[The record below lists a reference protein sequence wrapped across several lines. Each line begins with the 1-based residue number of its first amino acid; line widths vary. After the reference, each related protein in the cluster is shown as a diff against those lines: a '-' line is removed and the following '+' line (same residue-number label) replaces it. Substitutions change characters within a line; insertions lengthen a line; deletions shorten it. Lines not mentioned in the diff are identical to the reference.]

1 MSYVSGVLSHV
12 SRVSPD
18 EEASDGREQ
27 AAGDQLEHAV
37 EPDAHLVQNVVIS
50 RQLE

>member
-1 MSYVSGVLSHV
+1 MTCNHV

-37 EPDAHLVQNVVIS
+37 EPDAHLVMSLI
-50 RQLE
+50 E